1 MADLPLQ
8 KIAISGPTLASL
20 IQRFSFSP
28 GAVDGLLFGHVTHI
42 TPSNLS
48 DDFPSTTTPTS
59 DSSPL
64 VATVTGFICSGTIN
78 SFYDSTG
85 RIDSQALNRLL
96 AGSDQHRTLI
106 GWFSGRRK
114 TQLRPS
120 IREFCVSASLSLK
133 TDLSI
138 PIVDNPIAAN
148 LASCVFILFGTPF
161 LDQPIHTHEYRGYQF
176 RTLARSFEPKSID
189 IVNIGPA
196 FRGNY
201 GSFSPNSPFPLL
213 PCELRTSP
221 MSEDRNDESLG
232 QRKQVSKIQRELDVC
247 AQGLEV
253 GELSKLMGSQAMN
266 YTSGVEDMYEKM
278 LAKIE
283 NLASLVEKSSANVLE
298 QENHNR
304 KLKSKIARFPAME

>member
-1 MADLPLQ
+1 MDDLPLQ

-28 GAVDGLLFGHVTHI
+28 GAVDGLLFGHVNHI

-48 DDFPSTTTPTS
+48 DDFPSTTPTS
-59 DSSPL
+59 DSSPF

-78 SFYDSTG
+78 SFYDSAG

-120 IREFCVSASLSLK
+120 IREFSVMASLSSK

-138 PIVDNPIAAN
+138 PVVDAPIATN
-148 LASCVFILFGTPF
+148 LASCVFILFGSPL
-161 LDQPIHTHEYRGYQF
+161 LDQPIHTHEYRAYQF
-176 RTLARSFEPKSID
+176 RTSAQSFEPKSID

-201 GSFSPNSPFPLL
+201 GSFSPNSPLPLL

-221 MSEDRNDESLG
+221 MREDRHDETLG
-232 QRKQVSKIQRELDVC
+232 QRKQVSKIQRELDMC
-247 AQGLEV
+247 TEGLEV
-253 GELSKLMGSQAMN
+253 GELSRLMGSQAVN
-266 YTSGVEDMYEKM
+266 YTNGVEDVYEKM

-283 NLASLVEKSSANVLE
+283 NLARLVEKSSAKVLE
-298 QENHNR
+298 QENLNR
-304 KLKSKIARFPAME
+304 KLKSKIARFPGLE